1 MEEVVS
7 QRHAPMPDLVLK
19 AKEYYD
25 LSRIADIVG
34 NVVAARALKVEW
46 AAVGVQLPGSGDYH
60 TQKIQFEEK
69 LKSFIKC

>member
-34 NVVAARALKVEW
+34 NVVAARAHKVEW
-46 AAVGVQLPGSGDYH
+46 AAVGV
-60 TQKIQFEEK
+60 
-69 LKSFIKC
+69 